1 MKPIAKK
8 RSGIAVRSKT
18 AKSHQI
24 ILQVADEEE
33 IEAEAI
39 GIEKTVEGEQAAIQA
54 RTSLEQQAGLE
65 VETTTTTTMKTTQAE
80 LEVEQATV
88 RAVPDIILIVDM
100 TIRVEATARHLIEDR
115 DRPITI
121 DTTVATIKTRS
132 RSTVDVTTTT
142 IRVKR
147 PILQNTIRLL
157 IILIAMDTIIM
168 TCQLKTTTTATMSEV
183 TMNAKRIRALIVR
196 FERLHCLPTSRYQ
209 SLTRANQSTRQNSLL
224 RSRHRLRRHRL
235 PSHTIHMR
243 IIITAIIIMRIHR

>member
-65 VETTTTTTMKTTQAE
+65 VETTTTTKKTTQAE

-196 FERLHCLPTSRYQ
+196 LERLHCLPTSRYQ

>member
-65 VETTTTTTMKTTQAE
+65 VEITTTTMKTTQAE

-132 RSTVDVTTTT
+132 RSTVDATTTT

-147 PILQNTIRLL
+147 PILQNTTRLL

-183 TMNAKRIRALIVR
+183 TMNATRIRALIVR